1 MKIIQRIIL
10 LVLCKFLSAEDRP
23 ANFVIF
29 LTDDLGWGDLACY
42 GHEVIQTPHLDRF
55 AKEGIKY
62 TQCYSACGVCSPSR
76 SSILTGRTPYRN
88 GVWRWIPGGHG
99 VHLRESEITAPELLK
114 TQGYDTCHV
123 GEWHLNG
130 KFNSDAQPQP
140 NDHGYDHWLATQN
153 NASPNH
159 KNPVNFVR
167 NGEPVGKMEGFSA
180 PLIVNEAIG
189 WLKKQ
194 KKRKKPFYLSVW
206 THEPHL
212 PIESAPNSW
221 NPTGA

>member
-1 MKIIQRIIL
+1 MECGAGF
-10 LVLCKFLSAEDRP
+10 LVVTE
-23 ANFVIF
+23 
-29 LTDDLGWGDLACY
+29 
-42 GHEVIQTPHLDRF
+42 
-55 AKEGIKY
+55 Y
-62 TQCYSACGVCSPSR
+62 T
-76 SSILTGRTPYRN
+76 
-88 GVWRWIPGGHG
+88 W
-99 VHLRESEITAPELLK
+99 SEITAPELLK

-123 GEWHLNG
+123 GKWHLNG

-180 PLIVNEAIG
+180 PLIVDEAIG

-212 PIESAPNSW
+212 PIESAPKFMEPW
-221 NPTGA
+221 